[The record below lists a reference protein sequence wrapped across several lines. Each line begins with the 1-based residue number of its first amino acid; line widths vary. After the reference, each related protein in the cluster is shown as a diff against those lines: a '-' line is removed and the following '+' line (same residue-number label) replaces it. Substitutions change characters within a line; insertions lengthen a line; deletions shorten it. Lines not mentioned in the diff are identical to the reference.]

1 MLCHQAE
8 VPSTGRCYL
17 GARFTPM
24 SIQTLQTQISKM
36 QSQLDAKRSRS
47 RSKTPKKR
55 NESMNS
61 KQRQRRD
68 NPNKKAPPMSRVAK
82 LHAADKQKAIVQ
94 NKWMDNGIDLQQAMA
109 VAPSAMKNKFIDLWD
124 KFRKASKRATDA
136 GLTTWDPQVRVPGL
150 DESLTR
156 FQKFSEWKT
165 TVKKNESLIKAIK
178 CDHKF
183 PDEKYLSIK
192 GAIFVCGKCGIKRDD
207 IKDEKQTDVI
217 IEQLTELYEAAC
229 QEFEAARD
237 MMRAGLKNKPIRIQ
251 LTASMIIT
259 TTITTGVTNTV
270 VFGGNGSSIQ
280 QSDATEFSTVK
291 ALFDETK
298 LTGGR
303 CEFLYINPVAANGT
317 TSAVVQDSTPSI
329 GYDPGKVGLTSSG
342 VFDVVQKAQHMQMSP
357 IIGTA
362 SSTTMCPANGAKHTF
377 KWHVP
382 PGTELPTGESVIGRD
397 WQPTATGLAPVG
409 CVVFYHIG
417 TCITATNTG
426 AGTIFY
432 DCEFRCRE

>member
-8 VPSTGRCYL
+8 DIQYGRCYL

-47 RSKTPKKR
+47 RSTTPKKHK
-55 NESMNS
+55 ESMNS
-61 KQRQRRD
+61 AQRRRKNNSD
-68 NPNKKAPPMSRVAK
+68 KKAPPVSRVMK
-82 LHAADKQKAIVQ
+82 QHAADKQKLVVQ
-94 NKWMDNGIDLQQAMA
+94 NKWTDPDTVLTKSMDMA
-109 VAPSAMKNKFIDLWD
+109 PMHVKAKFVDLWE

-136 GLTTWDPQVRVPGL
+136 GLPTFDPQIRVPGL

-156 FQKFSEWKT
+156 FQRFSEWKS
-165 TVKKNESLIKAIK
+165 TVKKNESLVKAIK
-178 CDHKF
+178 CDHDF
-183 PDEKYLSIK
+183 PDLKVHPSMVSMIACL
-192 GAIFVCGKCGIKRDD
+192 KCGIKRSSV
-207 IKDEKQTDVI
+207 KDEKQTDVI
-217 IEQLTELYEAAC
+217 IDQLTELYEAAC

-237 MMRAGLKNKPIRIQ
+237 MMRAGLKNKPIRMQ
-251 LTASMIIT
+251 LTASMVIT
-259 TTITTGVTNTV
+259 TTVTTGVTRTV

-280 QSDATEFSTVK
+280 QSDATEYSTVK

-329 GYDPGKVGLTSSG
+329 GYDPGQVGLVSSG

-357 IIGTA
+357 IIGSGGA
-362 SSTTMCPANGAKHTF
+362 NAVPANGAKHTF

-382 PGTELPTGESVIGRD
+382 PGTELPTGQSVIGRD

-432 DCEFRCRE
+432 ECEFRCRE